1 MKTALLLLA
10 LLPPPAAAQEPAPS
24 TAAARAASPLM
35 LTFSKDAYRSRVGL
49 DYAIRWDFSDL
60 KSLTPGLGL
69 LYSGV
74 RAVAGWDITE
84 NTRVEYYGFRT
95 NPWRLIITKEK
106 KNGGNGNGAVA
117 APAGA
122 NGGGVVSRATP
133 EYRKRLRLSV
143 SPLVD
148 DLKRNFDDGLRDYL
162 LRSSLKKFSPEW
174 ERIGQANRQAVVK
187 DVLSIGLFSDSVP
200 VLREAGEGLEYLS
213 NGKPKTPANGQG
225 TPPR

>member
-1 MKTALLLLA
+1 MKTALLFLA
-10 LLPPPAAAQEPAPS
+10 LLPPPAPAQETALS

-74 RAVAGWDITE
+74 KAVADWDITE
-84 NTRVEYYGFRT
+84 NTRVEYYGLRT
-95 NPWRLIITKEK
+95 NPWRLIIAKEK
-106 KNGGNGNGAVA
+106 KAGGNGVGAA
-117 APAGA
+117 APAA
-122 NGGGVVSRATP
+122 GGGNGVVTGATP

-148 DLKRNFDDGLRDYL
+148 DIKRNFDDGLRDYL

-187 DVLSIGLFSDSVP
+187 DVLSLGIWRDDIP
-200 VLREAGEGLEYLS
+200 VLGQAKDGLEYLS
-213 NGKPKTPANGQG
+213 NGKPKPPAAGAVA
-225 TPPR
+225 PPK